1 MLDHNQKKLGDLIK
15 GFIKESGLE
24 EKLNEAK
31 IVAAWDKK
39 MGPSIIQHTKKIS
52 LRRSTVTIHLD
63 SPVLRQ
69 EFLYG
74 KTSLIE
80 MFNAELGFEG
90 VKDVVLR

>member
-1 MLDHNQKKLGDLIK
+1 MLDHNQKKLGDLIR
-15 GFIKESGLE
+15 GFIRESGME

-39 MGPSIIQHTKKIS
+39 MGPSIKKQTKKIS
-52 LRRSTVTIHLD
+52 LKKTTVTIHLN
-63 SPVLRQ
+63 SAVLRQ